1 MAPAKVSLRAT
12 VLCLLAWAG
21 LATSDRVYIHPFHLL
36 TYNDSSLKETG
47 GAHEEGPPD
56 PTFAPVPI
64 QAKTSS
70 VDEKALQV
78 QLASAVEKLEEVD
91 RLRALEVGTLIN
103 LKGLHMYTVLSK
115 TWHTAHVLS
124 PVALFGTLA
133 CFYLGAVDPTAS
145 KLQTFLGVPVET
157 QSYTSRLDGRK
168 VLSALQT
175 IQGFLVAKDGEQ
187 GDARLLLSTVVGLFT
202 APGLHLKQSFV
213 QGLAPFAPNTF
224 SRSLDLSTN
233 PHLAA
238 EKIKTFIQAVTG
250 WQMSIPLAEVSPDST
265 LLFNTFVHFQGTMKG
280 FSLLAE
286 PQEFWV
292 DNTTTVSVPMLSGT
306 GTFQHWSDASNSF
319 SVTRVPFSE
328 NACLLLI
335 RPQHASD
342 LEKVEAHTL
351 QVDFLTRKKNLAPR
365 TVHLTMPQL
374 VLEDSY
380 DLQDLLTQ
388 AKLPTLLGPEAHLGK
403 ISDGNLRVGQVL
415 TSVLFELKADEGKQ
429 PPESAQQPGGPE
441 ALEVTL
447 NSPFLFVVYEQRAA
461 TVHILGR
468 VINPQ
473 PRDGAPGQRGR
484 TQKAGANL
492 SPQSSTFPSR

>member
-1 MAPAKVSLRAT
+1 MAPASVSLRAT

-36 TYNDSSLKETG
+36 TYSESSFEELG
-47 GAHEEGPPD
+47 GDHEEGPPD
-56 PTFAPVPI
+56 PTFTPIPI
-64 QAKTSS
+64 QAKTSP
-70 VDEKALQV
+70 VDEEALRV

-103 LKGLHMYTVLSK
+103 LKGLYIYTVLSK
-115 TWHTAHVLS
+115 TWRTAHVLS

-133 CFYLGAVDPTAS
+133 SFYLGAMDPTAS

-157 QSYTSRLDGRK
+157 QSYTSRLDGCK

-175 IQGFLVAKDGEQ
+175 IQGFLVAQGGEQ

-202 APGLHLKQSFV
+202 APSLLLKQSFV
-213 QGLAPFAPNTF
+213 QGLAPFAPVTLP
-224 SRSLDLSTN
+224 RSLDLSTN
-233 PHLAA
+233 PDLAA
-238 EKIKTFIQAVTG
+238 EKIKRFIQAVTG
-250 WQMSIPLAEVSPDST
+250 WQMSIPLAGFSPDST

-306 GTFQHWSDASNSF
+306 GTFQHWNDTSNGF

-335 RPQHASD
+335 QPQHASD
-342 LEKVEAHTL
+342 LEKVEAHAL

-365 TVHLTMPQL
+365 AMRLTMPQL

-388 AKLPTLLGPEAHLGK
+388 AKLPTLLGSEAHLGK
-403 ISDGNLRVGQVL
+403 ISDANLRVGKVL
-415 TSVLFELKADEGKQ
+415 TSVLFELKVDKGKQ
-429 PPESAQQPGGPE
+429 LPEAAQQSGGPE

-468 VINPQ
+468 VTNPQ
-473 PRDGAPGQRGR
+473 PRDGTPGQNVRPQKLTTEQRIRG
-484 TQKAGANL
+484 
-492 SPQSSTFPSR
+492 